1 METRPI
7 KRILVPIDFS
17 SCSRSALEY
26 AAWIAELF
34 DASVDVLH
42 VWEGLRAVEMREF
55 ADPHASQLSRFAHCE
70 AGHEMESYLALLEQ
84 RGLMDCHGRLEAG
97 PPAATILD
105 VAKLDHYDLVVMGI
119 HGRGRHRFFAGSV
132 AETVVR
138 CATCPVLTVHSGSYA
153 PSVRPEEV
161 SAVTGRAGGAE
172 RT

>member
-17 SCSRSALEY
+17 PCSRAALEH
-26 AAWIAELF
+26 AAWLAELF
-34 DASVDVLH
+34 DASIDVLH
-42 VWEGLRAVEMREF
+42 VWERLRVVEMREY
-55 ADPHASQLSRFAHCE
+55 ADPHSSPLSRFAHCE
-70 AGHEMESYLALLEQ
+70 AGHEMEAFLAFLER
-84 RGLMDCHGRLEAG
+84 RGLTDCHGRLEAG
-97 PPAATILD
+97 PPATTILD
-105 VAKLDHYDLVVMGI
+105 VAKLDQYDLVVMGI

-153 PSVRPEEV
+153 PSVRPE
-161 SAVTGRAGGAE
+161 SSSLSGRTGGAE